1 MDTMASTPSSGPP
14 TPPDTPL
21 STPLSS
27 YPSPSGYL
35 QSHLPPSAY
44 PPAIARRS
52 LPTSNCAS
60 PHPRQHSLIIDSSPI
75 SAFDTTVVHAPLA
88 AHRSVPRPPLSAFPP
103 LRTNVSPTLP
113 EAFNTYVG
121 YSDYSSSM
129 PGTVPSP
136 PANGPENPSSQ
147 GPARAQGNLRQAQIQ
162 KSEPSSPYAGCVPPA
177 LLFSDTRA
185 TPASTPA
192 ISRATSP
199 TARETSK
206 EALSPTSTARAS
218 TTLSRP
224 ASSLLLSKPFRCPK
238 PNCSKSY
245 KQANGLKYH
254 LTRGSCS
261 PLPPKD
267 VEHVQAFLASKR
279 SSESGSASPTSPQ
292 SPTATASRNDSP
304 MEQAVD
310 GTSGELGLISEN
322 EWREAEREA
331 ERQLRPFAC
340 GIGECQRRYKNMNGL
355 RYHYQHSGDHG
366 AHGLSLLA
374 NGLHQCL
381 SLTKGS
387 GTGTSTGSAQSS
399 RHPSRQGSRE
409 RERMAE
415 QSSGAATPVQAPHQ
429 PQFSQQ
435 QQQQQQQQQPYGT
448 YTPQQQQHAAQLA
461 YQQRYA
467 QHQRLQYQQ
476 QQAQIQTHV
485 HATQVSPGMGIYA
498 GMDYVMTE

>member
-1 MDTMASTPSSGPP
+1 MVVLDPPSAPQNPVFAAHTSYEQVPISQHFQIHHSQMQSQTQSAVSAIPDQHHHGPFDPDDMELDVDTMASTPSSGPP
-14 TPPDTPL
+14 IPPDTPL
-21 STPLSS
+21 CTPLSS

-35 QSHLPPSAY
+35 QSHLPPPSAY
-44 PPAIARRS
+44 PPVIARRS

-60 PHPRQHSLIIDSSPI
+60 PHPRQHHIIDSSPI

-103 LRTNVSPTLP
+103 LRTNVSPTPLP

-129 PGTVPSP
+129 PGTVPP
-136 PANGPENPSSQ
+136 PANGPEDPSSQ

-206 EALSPTSTARAS
+206 ETLSSPSARAR
-218 TTLSRP
+218 TTLSPP

-238 PNCSKSY
+238 PNCRKSY

-261 PLPPKD
+261 PLPPKE

-279 SSESGSASPTSPQ
+279 SSEY
-292 SPTATASRNDSP
+292 R
-304 MEQAVD
+304 
-310 GTSGELGLISEN
+310 
-322 EWREAEREA
+322 REAEP
-331 ERQLRPFAC
+331 QLRPFAC

-374 NGLHQCL
+374 NGQHQ

-387 GTGTSTGSAQSS
+387 E
-399 RHPSRQGSRE
+399 H
-409 RERMAE
+409 
-415 QSSGAATPVQAPHQ
+415 
-429 PQFSQQ
+429 
-435 QQQQQQQQQPYGT
+435 
-448 YTPQQQQHAAQLA
+448 
-461 YQQRYA
+461 
-467 QHQRLQYQQ
+467 
-476 QQAQIQTHV
+476 
-485 HATQVSPGMGIYA
+485 
-498 GMDYVMTE
+498 